1 MKKIAGRRGEL
12 QRGVLDSTRLTAPL
26 HAPYNSG
33 TRDGYRDGC
42 VGNGERRSMAKL
54 LHRYN
59 DARHHEDHD
68 NTLKRAVRCEAPLV
82 AGTAPTRQTTR
93 RLGPRKK
100 GGGSQRSQL
109 ETRDH

>member
-1 MKKIAGRRGEL
+1 
-12 QRGVLDSTRLTAPL
+12 
-26 HAPYNSG
+26 
-33 TRDGYRDGC
+33 
-42 VGNGERRSMAKL
+42 MAKL